1 MAEQLLPQGLQL
13 PKKQLRMLQ
22 SAPEFRAA
30 LDSAVIPEPVPFVD
44 TTGTE
49 QVTTA
54 FESQQEAQ
62 LTKQVGVHEQS
73 TVDEWIDAASLT
85 GTAHVVR
92 AGFNWFERT
101 EDDDPNFRLS
111 ADEVTQILNDYNITG
126 TDNVLKNIHKARS
139 MEHVQQI
146 ARDAATADE
155 VNYRLQ
161 NAGVKSF
168 LVHALDPIENT
179 LMLGAAAVTGGYG
192 GGAVAVARFAKAAGA
207 SINASRRVGQ
217 FTHGTAQGA
226 ASLGALSI
234 HEAAGTEV
242 TLTDYIL
249 SVGLGTAIGGYT
261 MPTRRIDEAL
271 GYVKV
276 APTGRVEIVP
286 PKQADEAA
294 EASKTAETAPLR
306 EASAAKTADAPSSWS
321 MPELIRKTRAA
332 VQDTA
337 AALVAPLKRLEAG
350 MQGLSKAGLK
360 RRVQDL
366 TETNLATTIREV
378 LTAAT
383 TETAI
388 NKSVKARLAELEQQA
403 VADGLSVPEYINNV
417 IDNLKQGLD
426 ISPESSATLNAI
438 LGTTGDD
445 LGAIL
450 RASDEVGNFKMAQQ
464 ADEITS
470 TPTVQT
476 TAEAPLADTQA
487 ASNAA
492 PASTAP
498 DVRTRGSEVDA
509 LVAETPNTIFN
520 APVRALKAV
529 SRNVREFLSEYEKLT
544 AGREALRNFLS
555 HVIDDPLSRYPGRR
569 TAAAQL
575 RVNQNLA
582 NTERLEYETAISDY
596 TLKSLGM
603 SWKRSMFGY
612 STEYLE
618 RKLLIEREMTEVM
631 AQRDMLKQKGFTDA
645 QIESSMAGVSDDIL
659 SLVHNIEKQYAKSA
673 ERAKLQG
680 LNGFENELS
689 SAGYWH
695 RKWTYPAMKG
705 LDDVH
710 GKGTA
715 TGLISRAI
723 QQAQPDMPLI
733 EANAIAKAVYDRAA
747 EYSTGARSDYMGQL
761 GKVESENIIEL
772 LKAGGTDE
780 VIIESVRRRLLQQVE
795 EAGTTTFAKARI
807 PMDMTYK
814 LTLPDGTET
823 SLLDLVDTNLSGN
836 LEAYQSSMAGRSAL
850 ASVGIG
856 GGVHG
861 VTTFVSHYRTMIDSH
876 GIPKQ
881 QADIMTNQ
889 LNSLMADFTGIKPDS
904 DRLHPMFSSLKDLAA
919 ATLLSGSGLWQVGE
933 TGLILSRKG
942 GYNSL
947 KYMVKN
953 FPGIKG
959 LLAAVGNSSK
969 LHDEFEFVTGMS
981 FQNDVRMQPFTRQL
995 EIQMGEMTPFQK
1007 YTSSARE
1014 FSSTLNGMRW
1024 VHGMQARMLTNLNM
1038 HDLWKAGMGDA
1049 RALKDAKLNGASDEL
1064 LEAVQRVSITK
1075 GDALKG
1081 AGLEGLT
1088 HAELQEYMQVMARM
1102 QDSALLHM
1110 RTGWGS
1116 GYARS
1121 ATGQILGQFTS
1132 YVAMSHNRVL
1142 RGTYHNEGALG
1153 VAAVLAYSL
1162 PFTAMASYIQEARKG
1177 NVLDLDNDEDLQE
1190 LLISAFK
1197 YAPMAGYL
1205 GDITSVVSG
1214 NYSTRGVASLGVY
1227 SMPGNVYSAIGDM
1240 ATGDPSSAAAGVL
1253 KAGSAMSILGAIP
1266 GTRALVEALEGSYD

>member
-30 LDSAVIPEPVPFVD
+30 LDSAVIPEPVPFID

-49 QVTTA
+49 QITTA

-73 TVDEWIDAASLT
+73 TVDEWMDAASLT

-92 AGFNWFERT
+92 AGFNWFDRT

-126 TDNVLKNIHKARS
+126 TDNVLKNIHAARS

-146 ARDAATADE
+146 AQDAARADE

-168 LVHALDPIENT
+168 LVHALDPIENA
-179 LMLGAAAVTGGYG
+179 MMFGAAAATGGYG

-217 FTHGTAQGA
+217 FTHGAAQGA
-226 ASLGALSI
+226 ATFGALSI
-234 HEAAGTEV
+234 HEAAGMEV

-249 SVGLGTAIGGYT
+249 SAGLGLAIGSYT
-261 MPTRRIDEAL
+261 MPTRGIDEAL

-294 EASKTAETAPLR
+294 EAAETTPLR
-306 EASAAKTADAPSSWS
+306 EAPTAKTADAPSSWS
-321 MPELIRKTRAA
+321 VPELIRKTRAA

-426 ISPESSATLNAI
+426 ISPESAVTLNAI

-464 ADEITS
+464 ADEITP

-492 PASTAP
+492 SNAAPAP
-498 DVRTRGSEVDA
+498 NVRTRGFEVGEP
-509 LVAETPNTIFN
+509 VAETPNTIFN
-520 APVRALKAV
+520 APARALKAA

-555 HVIDDPLSRYPGRR
+555 HVIDDPLSRYQGRQ

-575 RVNQNLA
+575 RINQNLA
-582 NTERLEYETAISDY
+582 NAERLEYETAISDY

-612 STEYLE
+612 STVYLE

-631 AQRDMLKQKGFTDA
+631 AQRDMLKQKGYTDA
-645 QIESSMAGVSDDIL
+645 QIEASMTGVSDDIL
-659 SLVHNIEKQYAKSA
+659 GLVHNIEKQYAKSA
-673 ERAKLQG
+673 ERAQLQG

-695 RKWTYPAMKG
+695 RKWTYSAMKG

-723 QQAQPDMPLI
+723 QKAQPDMPLI

-780 VIIESVRRRLLQQVE
+780 AIIESVRRRLLQQVE
-795 EAGTTTFAKARI
+795 EAGTTSFAKARI
-807 PMDMTYK
+807 PMDMTHK

-861 VTTFVSHYRTMIDSH
+861 VTTFVNHYRTMIDSH

-959 LLAAVGNSSK
+959 LLAEVGNSSK
-969 LHDEFEFVTGMS
+969 LHDEFQFVTGMS
-981 FQNDVRMQPFTRQL
+981 FQNDVRMQAFTRQL

-1038 HDLWKAGMGDA
+1038 HDLWKAGAGDA
-1049 RALKDAKLNGASDEL
+1049 RALKDAKLNGASEEL
-1064 LEAVQRVSITK
+1064 LAAVQRVSITK
-1075 GDALKG
+1075 GGALKG

-1088 HAELQEYMQVMARM
+1088 HAELQEYMKVMTRM

-1121 ATGQILGQFTS
+1121 ATGQILGQFTT

-1177 NVLDLDNDEDLQE
+1177 NVLDLDNEKDLQE

-1214 NYSTRGVASLGVY
+1214 NYSTRGVASFGVY

-1266 GTRALVEALEGSYD
+1266 GTRALVEALEGSYE